1 MVVVRCCCYCPLLVV
16 AERVRG
22 THAVRAPLLL
32 PKNARELCLV
42 GSDARFSELVPAE
55 VGRRVP
61 ACHPLELE
69 LHLPCGRGQLSFPV
83 VTPQS
88 P

>member
-42 GSDARFSELVPAE
+42 GSDARFSEFLILTLL
-55 VGRRVP
+55 GFSRIG
-61 ACHPLELE
+61 LF
-69 LHLPCGRGQLSFPV
+69 HLN
-83 VTPQS
+83 
-88 P
+88 